1 MVQFSFLALA
11 TALATA
17 SANTAAAPTLN
28 KKINLGN
35 RNLRRGDPTT
45 EALIKK
51 AMALPKGKKNG
62 ARRLEEGQE
71 FEITGDYSIQFA
83 ECVDIRTYDEDL
95 FDENMNLA
103 SYVQSGELI
112 PAKSYVVFHV
122 CTDETCYLDAEDD
135 KFIVDL
141 GTYLTNMAQ
150 HHANVRNDYCE
161 QCNEFE
167 EYCNPEEEEVEE
179 EEEAVEEG
187 EEEEG
192 EEGEGKRSNNRRNV
206 LIFLVFSNSTHIL
219 SIFHVNF
226 RTKNI

>member
-1 MVQFSFLALA
+1 MVKFSFLALA
-11 TALATA
+11 SALATA

-62 ARRLEEGQE
+62 ARRLEEAEE

-192 EEGEGKRSNNRRNV
+192 EEGEGKRSNNRRYV

>member
-1 MVQFSFLALA
+1 MVKFTFLALA

-51 AMALPKGKKNG
+51 AMALPKGAAKKNG
-62 ARRLEEGQE
+62 ARRLEEEAEE

-83 ECVDIRTYDEDL
+83 ECVDITTYDEDL
-95 FDENMNLA
+95 FDEDMNLA

-150 HHANVRNDYCE
+150 HHANVRTDYCE

-179 EEEAVEEG
+179 EEEAAEEG

-192 EEGEGKRSNNRRNV
+192 EEGEGEGERSNNKRYVHYFSR
-206 LIFLVFSNSTHIL
+206 FLKLNAYNFSCELPH
-219 SIFHVNF
+219 
-226 RTKNI
+226 